1 MIISA
6 VSDARTDHG
15 HGNCAAGIPC
25 GVHAW
30 STNGLDWSL
39 PTIPAFGTRV
49 PMIDGSRIFLF

>member
-15 HGNCAAGIPC
+15 HGNCAAGIPR